1 MLVSVSV
8 QKWKC
13 AVELDISNSEH
24 LLKQTKNPTVITRQY
39 LKKFLTLYQE
49 IMHVALWLADRNVD
63 VD

>member
-8 QKWKC
+8 QKWKG
-13 AVELDISNSEH
+13 AVELNISSSEH
-24 LLKQTKNPTVITRQY
+24 LLKQTKNPNMITRQY
-39 LKKFLTLYQE
+39 LKKFMTLYQE